1 MRALLRLFS
10 WWCDAGGA
18 AVIWENDGLY
28 ITVMVS

>member
-1 MRALLRLFS
+1 MRMVLQLFS
-10 WWCDAGGA
+10 WWRDASGA